1 MHRARHENQDSVRVA
16 YASYTSA
23 KLTSAPSTSLLLTD
37 ANLMMSYVSKDSDE
51 IPALLDAT
59 AELNRLFKKFDARQW
74 KVYVN
79 TEYGKVLR

>member
-1 MHRARHENQDSVRVA
+1 
-16 YASYTSA
+16 
-23 KLTSAPSTSLLLTD
+23 
-37 ANLMMSYVSKDSDE
+37 MMSYVSKDSDE